1 MTDFTSCLHG
11 LLLIDKPGGLTSHD
25 VVAKVRRL
33 VGQKKVGHTGT
44 LDPMATGLLA
54 VILGSATRLEPYLT
68 RLDKTYLGQMELGLT
83 TDTDDLTGRPLRRQG
98 PPWPAEATVQK
109 ALEEQEGESD
119 QVPPAFSAVKIAGR
133 RAYRAARAGE
143 NLKLPPRR
151 VTAFRLEPLKYEP
164 PRLDFRAEVS
174 FGYYIRS
181 LVRDLGEILGIGG
194 VLSALKREWIGPWS
208 VTQAVTLDE
217 LAVWS
222 ESDWRLNIRP
232 PATALPHLEALILE
246 DRAALDFVNGRSAS
260 AGFHPAGI
268 YKILN
273 AEGRLIGIGQIDPF
287 IRDEAPREP
296 FLRPLR
302 VFSPG
307 GNA

>member
-1 MTDFTSCLHG
+1 
-11 LLLIDKPGGLTSHD
+11 
-25 VVAKVRRL
+25 
-33 VGQKKVGHTGT
+33 
-44 LDPMATGLLA
+44 MATGLLA
-54 VILGSATRLEPYLT
+54 VLLGSATRLEPYLT

-98 PPWPAEATVQK
+98 PPWPAEAAVQK
-109 ALEEQEGESD
+109 ALEEREGERD

-143 NLKLPPRR
+143 SLELPPRR

-174 FGYYIRS
+174 SGYYIRS
-181 LVRDLGEILGIGG
+181 LVRDLGETLGPGG
-194 VLSALKREWIGPWS
+194 ALSALRRERVGPWS
-208 VTQAVTLDE
+208 VTQAVTLNE

-222 ESDWRLNIRP
+222 ENDWRRNLRP
-232 PATALPHLEALILE
+232 PAAALPHLTALILE
-246 DRAALDFVNGRSAS
+246 DRAALDFVNGRSAG
-260 AGFHPAGI
+260 AGTSPAGT

-273 AEGRLIGIGQIDPF
+273 VAGQLIGLGQIDPSTGG
-287 IRDEAPREP
+287 EAPRGP

-302 VFSPG
+302 VFPPG